1 MVSQEVRGKRRVS
14 AAVEECVSP
23 KEAYVA
29 AEEMDSC
36 LVTKQEEEEQEEQ
49 EEEDVW
55 TYTHT

>member
-1 MVSQEVRGKRRVS
+1 MS